1 MVFLEIPA
9 MAKKQKNKGI
19 TPVES
24 LIVVLLLGGLV
35 AIAGPKIHHG
45 YIEAKAYECCAN
57 INILNCAI
65 EKYYLTNGT
74 FPDNLNI
81 ISKDNSCFPNGEL
94 RCPVTG
100 KRYSSILNIHNMVDA
115 GEHEH
120 PVITK

>member
-1 MVFLEIPA
+1 

-35 AIAGPKIHHG
+35 AIAGPEIHHG
-45 YIEAKAYECCAN
+45 YMEAKAYNCCAN

-65 EKYYLTNGT
+65 DKYYLTNGT
-74 FPDNLNI
+74 FPDNLEI
-81 ISKDNSCFPNGEL
+81 IIKDKNYFPDGEL

-115 GEHEH
+115 REHEH
-120 PVITK
+120 PVITW